1 MCKGWSVK
9 AGTPAEVATAME
21 AALDEVATQIV
32 SMPIR
37 ELVEEEELEWSFDA
51 PGGWSLFVEGERGE
65 PTKGGLPVL
74 LTVHARHFFRHDEL
88 ARAVTAPLDG

>member
-1 MCKGWSVK
+1 
-9 AGTPAEVATAME
+9 ME

-51 PGGWSLFVEGERGE
+51 PGGWGWSLFVEGERGE
-65 PTKGGLPVL
+65 PTKGVLPVL

-88 ARAVTAPLDG
+88 ARAVTVPLER